1 MENNRGLAA
10 VILAA
15 GQGTRM
21 RSDIAKVLHTICG
34 KSMIQH
40 VIDATR
46 PLSPERVILV
56 VGYQAEAVK
65 EEIKE
70 DGIEFAVQSERLGTG
85 HAVLQAESLLARFS
99 GTVMVLTGD
108 TPMLRSGTL
117 DSLHDH
123 HIREKASATVL
134 SAVLDDAAGY
144 GRIIRDDQG
153 GVLKIVEEKDATDEE
168 KKVREINSGI
178 FCFKGNELFSALHKV
193 GRGNAQK
200 EYYLT
205 DVIGILRESG
215 GKTAVYLCGDRRE
228 VNGINSIE
236 QLKEAERLMKKDG

>member
-1 MENNRGLAA
+1 MENKRDLAA

-21 RSDIAKVLHTICG
+21 ESDIAKVLHRVCG

-40 VIDATR
+40 VIDAMR
-46 PLSPERVILV
+46 PLSPERMILV
-56 VGYQAEAVK
+56 VGHQAEAVMEEVK
-65 EEIKE
+65 EY
-70 DGIEFAVQSERLGTG
+70 GIEFAKQSERLGTG
-85 HAVLQAESLLARFS
+85 HAVLQSESLLARFS

-117 DSLHDH
+117 SSLHDH
-123 HIREKASATVL
+123 HIKEKASATVL

-144 GRIIRDDQG
+144 GRVIRDDQG
-153 GVLKIVEEKDATDEE
+153 GVLKIVEDKDATDAE

-178 FCFKGNELFSALHKV
+178 FCFRGNELFSALHRV

-205 DVIGILRESG
+205 DVIGILREAG
-215 GKTAVYLCGDRRE
+215 EKTAVYLCDDSRE
-228 VNGINSIE
+228 VKGINSIE